1 MSRKLS
7 IRVLVV
13 DDHQV
18 VREGVI
24 SMLQA
29 ASEIEVVGQ
38 AANAA
43 EAIQKAKA
51 LEPDVILL
59 DIRLPGTSGWEA
71 CRALTA
77 QLPESRVIM
86 LTSFEDEDY
95 LLKALRAGARG
106 YLLKTASHEE
116 IVDAIRSVMR
126 GERLL
131 SAPMVDK
138 LVSRF
143 SELAREME
151 KLETGMEEDEIEI
164 LRLLS
169 RGATNAEIAVE
180 TNWSEVSVKRKL
192 QAIFDKLGVQ
202 DRTSAAVEAVRRGL
216 I

>member
-1 MSRKLS
+1 MSRKPF
-7 IRVLVV
+7 IRVMVV

-24 SMLQA
+24 SMLKA
-29 ASEIEVVGQ
+29 AGEIEVVGQ
-38 AANAA
+38 AAHAA
-43 EAIQKAKA
+43 EAIRKAKV

-59 DIRLPGTSGWEA
+59 DIRLPGVSGWEA
-71 CRALTA
+71 CRTLTA
-77 QLPESRVIM
+77 ELPQTRVIM

-116 IVDAIRSVMR
+116 LVGAVRSVTR

-131 SAPMVDK
+131 SPPMVDK

-143 SELAREME
+143 SKLAREME
-151 KLETGMEEDEIEI
+151 RLETGMDEDEIQI

-169 RGATNAEIAVE
+169 RGATNAEIAQE
-180 TNWSEVSVKRKL
+180 TNWSEVSIKRKL
-192 QAIFDKLGVQ
+192 QAIFDKLGVE

-216 I
+216 V

>member
-1 MSRKLS
+1 MSRKLFV
-7 IRVLVV
+7 RVMVV

-24 SMLQA
+24 SMLKA
-29 ASEIEVVGQ
+29 ADEIEVVGQ

-43 EAIQKAKA
+43 EAIQQAKA

-59 DIRLPGTSGWEA
+59 DIRLPGVSGWEA
-71 CRALTA
+71 CRTLTKE
-77 QLPESRVIM
+77 LPQTRVIM

-116 IVDAIRSVMR
+116 IVDAVRSVTR

-143 SELAREME
+143 SKLAREME
-151 KLETGMEEDEIEI
+151 KLETGMDEDELEI
-164 LRLLS
+164 LRQLS
-169 RGATNAEIAVE
+169 RGATNAEIALE

>member
-1 MSRKLS
+1 M
-7 IRVLVV
+7 VV

-24 SMLQA
+24 SMLKA
-29 ASEIEVVGQ
+29 TDEIEVVGQ

-59 DIRLPGTSGWEA
+59 DIRLPGVSGWEA
-71 CRALTA
+71 CRTLTTE
-77 QLPESRVIM
+77 LPQTRVIM

-95 LLKALRAGARG
+95 VLKALRAGARG

-116 IVDAIRSVMR
+116 IVDAVRAVTR

-131 SAPMVDK
+131 SPPMVDK

-143 SELAREME
+143 SKLAREME
-151 KLETGMEEDEIEI
+151 KLETGMDEDELEI
-164 LRLLS
+164 LRQLS
-169 RGATNAEIAVE
+169 RGATNAEIALE